1 MNRWAIELT
10 DDEFAA
16 LDAALCTISAL
27 RSRVT
32 ADPARFSEPSEEL
45 YRLSAKATVNVM
57 RRAFLRG
64 SVRSVVTLESEAAE

>member
-10 DDEFAA
+10 DEEFSA

-27 RSRVT
+27 RLRVT
-32 ADPARFSEPSEEL
+32 ADPERFAEPSEEL
-45 YRLSAKATVNVM
+45 YRASARATVSVM

-64 SVRSVVTLESEAAE
+64 SVRSIVESEAAE